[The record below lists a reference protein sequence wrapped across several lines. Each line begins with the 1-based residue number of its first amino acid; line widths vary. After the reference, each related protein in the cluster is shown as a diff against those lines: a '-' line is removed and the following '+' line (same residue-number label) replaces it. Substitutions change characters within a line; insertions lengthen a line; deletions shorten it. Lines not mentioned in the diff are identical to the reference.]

1 MKFKGDII
9 ITDPAYVAKDAE
21 DWAKCD
27 YGDHMEKL
35 GFQTCLS
42 ALVTEG
48 EEDLCGWSTDGT
60 TCYGTFV
67 TDSGVATA
75 FLLEEILGYDPSFD
89 EHLES
94 PENTLWIRDFDGEIL
109 VKGSGEEQWFLGS
122 GSHPF
127 TTKE

>member
-1 MKFKGDII
+1 MRFKGDLI
-9 ITDPAYVAKDAE
+9 ITDPAYVAKDQE
-21 DWAKCD
+21 DWDKCD

-48 EEDLCGWSTDGT
+48 EEDLAGWSPDGK

-75 FLLEEILGYDPSFD
+75 FLLEEILNYDPSFD

-94 PENTLWIRDFDGEIL
+94 PENTLWIPGFDGEIL
-109 VKGSGEEQWFLGS
+109 VKGQGEQQWFEAT
-122 GSHPF
+122 GSHSF
-127 TTKE
+127 TTR